1 MEQRLGEI
9 ARGLRE
15 VIDELAPD
23 VVAVE
28 DVFSAPE
35 SRAARSRSRRRAAW
49 RSR

>member
-15 VIDELAPD
+15 VIGELAPS

-28 DVFSAPE
+28 DVFMPPE
-35 SRAARSRSRRRAAW
+35 PAQRRSRSRRRAAW